1 MSSEVIMGDNLDNN
15 VDNILEMD
23 YWKDETEEPVYCSD
37 SVSLSTVSTQDSE
50 VNKNKVK
57 TRFGVSYKN
66 DKHYFKIKS
75 RKKGAPSIT
84 GFSTTMLPGATI
96 RNGVTGYLECDY
108 AGKPIYKVGTKDE
121 NLFFK
126 ANISV
131 NGITEEPRILF
142 YDNPEQYERHFKVNL
157 SIDTKKRWQKKYNQ
171 RLRVIEKSKN
181 TAGYYHEV

>member
-1 MSSEVIMGDNLDNN
+1 MNSEVTMVDNLDND
-15 VDNILEMD
+15 VD
-23 YWKDETEEPVYCSD
+23 YWKDETEEPVYYSD

-96 RNGVTGYLECDY
+96 RNVVTGYLECDY

-142 YDNPEQYERHFKVNL
+142 YDNPEQYERHFKVNV

-171 RLRVIEKSKN
+171 RLKVIEKSKN
-181 TAGYYHEV
+181 TVGYYHEV